1 MKLHEKI
8 KYLRELKHLSQEN
21 IAFEIGINQSQ
32 YSRREN
38 GNIKLTF
45 DEICKLSIVLEV
57 SIIDLLIDDLTCFN
71 INENKKY
78 FSQNINFPA
87 ELIEQFELRLKEK
100 DELIKSLKETIE
112 ILKKTVINHLQFNK

>member
-38 GNIKLTF
+38 GNIKLTY

-57 SIIDLLIDDLTCFN
+57 SIIDLLIDDSFDMGFSSKDDTNFN
-71 INENKKY
+71 A
-78 FSQNINFPA
+78 F
-87 ELIEQFELRLKEK
+87 IEQF
-100 DELIKSLKETIE
+100 
-112 ILKKTVINHLQFNK
+112 KKK

>member
-38 GNIKLTF
+38 GNIKLTY

-57 SIIDLLIDDLTCFN
+57 SIIDLLIDDSTCF
-71 INENKKY
+71 NENKKY
-78 FSQNINFPA
+78 FGQNINFPA

-100 DELIKSLKETIE
+100 DQLIKSLKETIE
-112 ILKKTVINHLQFNK
+112 ILKRP